1 MVARARKDTDTHDR
15 QDVIVED
22 DDKRNERRHSVRPE
36 LRASLERVWAEH
48 EAGFHYL
55 AGR

>member
-48 EAGFHYL
+48 EAGFRYL